1 MIQTFHLCLLS
12 FGAAFRINVL
22 CLPQADQEAN
32 SDCYPIVICPEGTDR
47 IDRVAFQVSSGAQ
60 AVTASSFVVCCF
72 PPPEDQGPSPVNRPS
87 VGSYQNSG
95 KRKVRTKKKKGTITA
110 NVVGTKYEI
119 VRIVINEMDFFRED
133 DETANLIWNDSAV
146 QHEKIAELRNYQRI
160 NHFPGMGEICRKDC
174 LARNMSKMIKCQP
187 QEYSFIPKTWIFPAE
202 YTQFQNYVKELRR
215 KRKQKTFIVKPANG
229 AMGHGISLIRNC
241 EKLPA
246 QEHFIVQEYLDK
258 PFLMEGYKFDLR
270 IYILVTSSCDPLRIF
285 LYNDGLVRM
294 GTEKYHPPSEANL
307 SQLYMHLTNY
317 SVNKHNENFERD
329 ETVDKGSKRSIS
341 WFTEFLRTNDYDVA
355 KFWGDVSELVVKTLI
370 VAEPHVL
377 HAYRMCRPGQPP
389 GSDSV
394 CFEVLGFDIILDRK
408 LKPWLLEIN
417 RAPSFGTDQKIDY
430 DVKKGVLLNALK
442 LLNIRASDKKRNLAQ
457 QKAEAQRRL
466 YGQGSMKKLP
476 AASTDWEKQ
485 RHTLERR
492 KEELKEQLAQVRKQI
507 SREEHEKQHLGN
519 YRRIYPPDDKLLL
532 EKYESLLSAA
542 FQTFLAGRAAS
553 LQKEMNNPLKRMKAR
568 TSEEDIL
575 DLLEQCELDDEKLMG
590 KSSRQRGPKAMTA
603 MPECSQ
609 TPRRQRPDYLADF
622 TSGSSADN
630 SCSSSDEE
638 EEERRKAGGG
648 RGGEKREKKVSYD
661 LGDSKEKNLAER
673 SGRMHWKPPIKS
685 LKTSH
690 APTASPTLPGPIR
703 RSISCPRSIASLSS
717 PSEVRALSTRTS
729 PTVPM
734 ATPLVRPSSATL
746 RSHSLSRSGSAHRV
760 PHSNS
765 LGTIHSNIGDPLIN
779 LRSKE
784 QEAELVRQTL
794 AVLTAMRIRFPGK
807 TEEEAEAV
815 LDEILDNWKYHKSKV
830 ASYWLVKLDST
841 KQRKP
846 LLSAQ
851 LGSAVRWA
859 VAVRADVLFGV
870 EQPNEQQA
878 EVLDIVHTNVRSAL
892 QRIWREPDVE
902 SLHLYRLFNR
912 VFNRLLWSHGKG
924 LWNCFSNNGSSWETI
939 FSKSSE
945 VVSPQELQCCRRLV
959 QLCRDCLLVVYKFVL
974 ESRGSLTGLSLEW
987 DDTSLPFAAGPAST
1001 HGSTPA
1007 AVAAASSSSSVSS
1020 PLDTVTKED
1029 GSRVQPLLTL
1039 SQPDAGLILRYL
1051 LPVTSQF
1058 IIKWPSSSFGR
1069 ISSAVPRSRSLFAA
1083 RMGHF

>member
-1 MIQTFHLCLLS
+1 MPS
-12 FGAAFRINVL
+12 
-22 CLPQADQEAN
+22 
-32 SDCYPIVICPEGTDR
+32 
-47 IDRVAFQVSSGAQ
+47 
-60 AVTASSFVVCCF
+60 
-72 PPPEDQGPSPVNRPS
+72 PPNEEDQGASPANGPS
-87 VGSYQNSG
+87 VGSYRSSG

-119 VRIVINEMDFFRED
+119 VRIVIKEMDIKNRDE

-146 QHEKIAELRNYQRI
+146 QHERIAELRNYQRI

-270 IYILVTSSCDPLRIF
+270 IYILVTSCDPLRIF

-294 GTEKYHPPSEANL
+294 GTEKYHAPNEANL

-466 YGQGSMKKLP
+466 YGHGSMKKLS
-476 AASTDWEKQ
+476 AASSDWEKQ

-492 KEELKEQLAQVRKQI
+492 REELKEQLAQVRKQI

-553 LQKEMNNPLKRMKAR
+553 LQKEMNNPLKRMK
-568 TSEEDIL
+568 EEDIL

-590 KSSRQRGPKAMTA
+590 KSSRQRGPKPLTA
-603 MPECSQ
+603 MPESSQ

-638 EEERRKAGGG
+638 EDGEKRKAGGGGGG

-661 LGDSKEKNLAER
+661 LGESKDKNLAER

-685 LKTSH
+685 LKNSP
-690 APTASPTLPGPIR
+690 APTASPTLSGPIR

-717 PSEVRALSTRTS
+717 PSEVRALSTRPS

-746 RSHSLSRSGSAHRV
+746 RSHSLSRSSSTHRV

-765 LGTIHSNIGDPLIN
+765 LGTIHSHIGDPLIN

-794 AVLTAMRIRFPGK
+794 AALTAMRIRFPGK
-807 TEEEAEAV
+807 TEDEAESV

-841 KQRKP
+841 KQRK
-846 LLSAQ
+846 
-851 LGSAVRWA
+851 
-859 VAVRADVLFGV
+859 
-870 EQPNEQQA
+870 
-878 EVLDIVHTNVRSAL
+878 VLDIVRTNVRSAL
-892 QRIWREPDVE
+892 QRIWREPEVE

-912 VFNRLLWSHGKG
+912 VFNRLLWSHGQG
-924 LWNCFSNNGSSWETI
+924 LWNCFSNTGSSWETI

-959 QLCRDCLLVVYKFVL
+959 QLCRDCLLVVYKFVS
-974 ESRGSLTGLSLEW
+974 ESRGSLTGLSPEW
-987 DDTSLPFAAGPAST
+987 DDT
-1001 HGSTPA
+1001 
-1007 AVAAASSSSSVSS
+1007 
-1020 PLDTVTKED
+1020 
-1029 GSRVQPLLTL
+1029 
-1039 SQPDAGLILRYL
+1039 RYL

-1058 IIKWPSSSFGR
+1058 IAKWPSSSFGR
-1069 ISSAVPRSRSLFAA
+1069 ISSATPRSRSLFAA

>member
-1 MIQTFHLCLLS
+1 MPS
-12 FGAAFRINVL
+12 PSNDG
-22 CLPQADQEAN
+22 
-32 SDCYPIVICPEGTDR
+32 
-47 IDRVAFQVSSGAQ
+47 
-60 AVTASSFVVCCF
+60 
-72 PPPEDQGPSPVNRPS
+72 DQGASPVNVPS
-87 VGSYQNSG
+87 VGSYQSSG
-95 KRKVRTKKKKGTITA
+95 KRKVHGKKKKGTITA
-110 NVVGTKYEI
+110 NVAGTKYEI
-119 VRIVINEMDFFRED
+119 VRAVICEMDFIKARDE

-215 KRKQKTFIVKPANG
+215 KRKQKTFIIKPANG

-270 IYILVTSSCDPLRIF
+270 IYILVTSCDPLRIF

-294 GTEKYHPPSEANL
+294 GTEKYHAPSEANL

-341 WFTEFLRTNDYDVA
+341 WFTEFLRANDYDVA
-355 KFWGDVSELVVKTLI
+355 KFWGDISELVVKTLI

-417 RAPSFGTDQKIDY
+417 RAPSFGTDQRIDY
-430 DVKKGVLLNALK
+430 DVKRGALLNALQ

-466 YGQGSMKKLP
+466 YGHGSMKKLS
-476 AASTDWEKQ
+476 ASSSDWEKQ

-492 KEELKEQLAQVRKQI
+492 REELKERLAQVRKQI
-507 SREEHEKQHLGN
+507 SREEHERLHLGN

-553 LQKEMNNPLKRMKAR
+553 LQKEMNNPLKRMK
-568 TSEEDIL
+568 EEDIL

-590 KSSRQRGPKAMTA
+590 KSPRQRGPRPLTA
-603 MPECSQ
+603 MPESIQ
-609 TPRRQRPDYLADF
+609 SLRRQRPDYLGDF
-622 TSGSSADN
+622 TSASSADN
-630 SCSSSDEE
+630 TCSSSDDEE
-638 EEERRKAGGG
+638 EDQRKTGG
-648 RGGEKREKKVSYD
+648 RRGVEKKKVSYD
-661 LGDSKEKNLAER
+661 LGDDKEKHLAER
-673 SGRMHWKPPIKS
+673 AGRMHWKPPIKS
-685 LKTSH
+685 LKA
-690 APTASPTLPGPIR
+690 APAPSASPTLTGPIR

-717 PSEVRALSTRTS
+717 PSEVRSLSSRPS
-729 PTVPM
+729 PTIPL
-734 ATPLVRPSSATL
+734 ATPLIRPSSATL

-765 LGTIHSNIGDPLIN
+765 LGTIHSNIGDSLTN

-784 QEAELVRQTL
+784 QELELVRQTL
-794 AVLTAMRIRFPGK
+794 AALTAMRIRFPGK

-815 LDEILDNWKYHKSKV
+815 LDDILDNWRYHKPKV

-841 KQRKP
+841 KQRK
-846 LLSAQ
+846 
-851 LGSAVRWA
+851 
-859 VAVRADVLFGV
+859 
-870 EQPNEQQA
+870 
-878 EVLDIVHTNVRSAL
+878 VLDIVRTNVRSAL
-892 QRIWREPDVE
+892 QRIWREPEVE
-902 SLHLYRLFNR
+902 NLHLYRLFTR
-912 VFNRLLWSHGKG
+912 VFNRLLWSHGQG
-924 LWNCFSNNGSSWETI
+924 LWNCFSHTGSSWETV
-939 FSKSSE
+939 FSRSSE

-959 QLCRDCLLVVYKFVL
+959 QLCRDCLLVVYKFVS
-974 ESRGSLTGLSLEW
+974 ESRGSLTGLSPEW
-987 DDTSLPFAAGPAST
+987 DDT
-1001 HGSTPA
+1001 
-1007 AVAAASSSSSVSS
+1007 
-1020 PLDTVTKED
+1020 
-1029 GSRVQPLLTL
+1029 
-1039 SQPDAGLILRYL
+1039 RYL
-1051 LPVTSQF
+1051 LPVTSLF
-1058 IIKWPSSSFGR
+1058 KWPSSSYGR
-1069 ISSAVPRSRSLFAA
+1069 ISSSATAPRSRSLLAA
-1083 RMGHF
+1083 RMGHY

>member
-1 MIQTFHLCLLS
+1 MPS
-12 FGAAFRINVL
+12 PPN
-22 CLPQADQEAN
+22 
-32 SDCYPIVICPEGTDR
+32 EG
-47 IDRVAFQVSSGAQ
+47 
-60 AVTASSFVVCCF
+60 
-72 PPPEDQGPSPVNRPS
+72 EDQGASPVNVPS
-87 VGSYQNSG
+87 VGSYHSSG
-95 KRKVRTKKKKGTITA
+95 KRKVHTKKKKGTITA
-110 NVVGTKYEI
+110 NVAGTKYEI
-119 VRIVINEMDFFRED
+119 VRIVINEMDFIKARD
-133 DETANLIWNDSAV
+133 KDETANLIWNDSAV
-146 QHEKIAELRNYQRI
+146 QQEKIAELRNYQRI

-187 QEYSFIPKTWIFPAE
+187 LEYSFIPKTWIFPAE

-246 QEHFIVQEYLDK
+246 QDHFIVQEYLDK

-270 IYILVTSSCDPLRIF
+270 IYILVTSCDPLRIF

-294 GTEKYHPPSEANL
+294 GTEKYHAPSEANL

-341 WFTEFLRTNDYDVA
+341 WFTEFLRTNDYDVS

-466 YGQGSMKKLP
+466 YGHGSMKKPP
-476 AASTDWEKQ
+476 AASSDWEKQ

-492 KEELKEQLAQVRKQI
+492 REELKEGLAQIRKQI

-553 LQKEMNNPLKRMKAR
+553 LQKEMNNPLKRMK
-568 TSEEDIL
+568 EEDIL

-590 KSSRQRGPKAMTA
+590 KSSRQRGPKPLTA
-603 MPECSQ
+603 MPESSQ

-622 TSGSSADN
+622 SSGSSADN

-648 RGGEKREKKVSYD
+648 GGGGGGRSGEKREKKVSYD
-661 LGDSKEKNLAER
+661 LGENKEKNLAER

-685 LKTSH
+685 HKTSP
-690 APTASPTLPGPIR
+690 APSASPTLSGPIR
-703 RSISCPRSIASLSS
+703 RSISCPRSIASLTS
-717 PSEVRALSTRTS
+717 PNELRTLSTRPS

-734 ATPLVRPSSATL
+734 ATPLIRPSSATL
-746 RSHSLSRSGSAHRV
+746 RSHSLSRSGSTHRV

-794 AVLTAMRIRFPGK
+794 SALTAMRIRFPGK

-841 KQRKP
+841 KQRK
-846 LLSAQ
+846 
-851 LGSAVRWA
+851 
-859 VAVRADVLFGV
+859 
-870 EQPNEQQA
+870 
-878 EVLDIVHTNVRSAL
+878 VLDIVRTNVRSAL

-912 VFNRLLWSHGKG
+912 VFNRLLWSHGQG
-924 LWNCFSNNGSSWETI
+924 LWNCFSNTGSSWETV

-945 VVSPQELQCCRRLV
+945 VVTPQELQCCRRLV
-959 QLCRDCLLVVYKFVL
+959 QLSRDCLLVVYKFVS
-974 ESRGSLTGLSLEW
+974 ESRGSLTGLSPEW

-1001 HGSTPA
+1001 YGPTPA
-1007 AVAAASSSSSVSS
+1007 AVAAASSSSSSVSS
-1020 PLDTVTKED
+1020 PLD
-1029 GSRVQPLLTL
+1029 
-1039 SQPDAGLILRYL
+1039 AGLCL
-1051 LPVTSQF
+1051 V
-1058 IIKWPSSSFGR
+1058 
-1069 ISSAVPRSRSLFAA
+1069 
-1083 RMGHF
+1083 

>member
-1 MIQTFHLCLLS
+1 MPS
-12 FGAAFRINVL
+12 PPN
-22 CLPQADQEAN
+22 
-32 SDCYPIVICPEGTDR
+32 EG
-47 IDRVAFQVSSGAQ
+47 
-60 AVTASSFVVCCF
+60 
-72 PPPEDQGPSPVNRPS
+72 EDQGASPVNGPS
-87 VGSYQNSG
+87 VGSYQSSG

-110 NVVGTKYEI
+110 NVAGTKYEI
-119 VRIVINEMDFFRED
+119 VRIAINEMDFIKTRDE

-270 IYILVTSSCDPLRIF
+270 IYILVTSCDPLRIF

-294 GTEKYHPPSEANL
+294 GTEKYHAPSEANL

-466 YGQGSMKKLP
+466 YGHGSMKKLS
-476 AASTDWEKQ
+476 AASSDWEKQ
-485 RHTLERR
+485 RQTLERR
-492 KEELKEQLAQVRKQI
+492 REELKERLAQVRKQI

-553 LQKEMNNPLKRMKAR
+553 LQKEMNNPLKRMK
-568 TSEEDIL
+568 EEDIL

-590 KSSRQRGPKAMTA
+590 KSSRQRGPKTLTA

-630 SCSSSDEE
+630 SCSSSEE
-638 EEERRKAGGG
+638 EDEDRRKAGGGGRGGG

-661 LGDSKEKNLAER
+661 LGESKEKNLAER
-673 SGRMHWKPPIKS
+673 AGRIHWKPPIKS
-685 LKTSH
+685 LKTS
-690 APTASPTLPGPIR
+690 PTPSASGPIR
-703 RSISCPRSIASLSS
+703 RSISCPRSISSLSS
-717 PSEVRALSTRTS
+717 PSEVRALSSR
-729 PTVPM
+729 PFPAVPM

-765 LGTIHSNIGDPLIN
+765 LGTIHSHIGDPLIN

-794 AVLTAMRIRFPGK
+794 AALTAMRIRFPGK
-807 TEEEAEAV
+807 TEEEADSV

-841 KQRKP
+841 KQRK
-846 LLSAQ
+846 
-851 LGSAVRWA
+851 
-859 VAVRADVLFGV
+859 
-870 EQPNEQQA
+870 
-878 EVLDIVHTNVRSAL
+878 VLDIVRTNVRSAL
-892 QRIWREPDVE
+892 QRIWREPDVD

-912 VFNRLLWSHGKG
+912 VFNRLLWSHGQG
-924 LWNCFSNNGSSWETI
+924 LWNCFSNTGSSWETI

-959 QLCRDCLLVVYKFVL
+959 QLCRDCLLVVYKFVS
-974 ESRGSLTGLSLEW
+974 ESRGSLTGLSPEW

-1007 AVAAASSSSSVSS
+1007 AVAAASSSSSSVSS
-1020 PLDTVTKED
+1020 PLD
-1029 GSRVQPLLTL
+1029 
-1039 SQPDAGLILRYL
+1039 AGLC
-1051 LPVTSQF
+1051 PV
-1058 IIKWPSSSFGR
+1058 
-1069 ISSAVPRSRSLFAA
+1069 
-1083 RMGHF
+1083 

>member
-1 MIQTFHLCLLS
+1 MPS
-12 FGAAFRINVL
+12 
-22 CLPQADQEAN
+22 
-32 SDCYPIVICPEGTDR
+32 
-47 IDRVAFQVSSGAQ
+47 
-60 AVTASSFVVCCF
+60 
-72 PPPEDQGPSPVNRPS
+72 PPNDGEDQGASPMNRPS
-87 VGSYQNSG
+87 VGSYQSSG
-95 KRKVRTKKKKGTITA
+95 KRKVHTKKKKGTITA
-110 NVVGTKYEI
+110 NVAGTKYEI
-119 VRIVINEMDFFRED
+119 VRIVINEMDFIKARDD

-270 IYILVTSSCDPLRIF
+270 IYILVTSCDPLRIF

-294 GTEKYHPPSEANL
+294 GTEKYHAPSEANL

-466 YGQGSMKKLP
+466 YGHGSMKKLS
-476 AASTDWEKQ
+476 AASSDWEKQ

-492 KEELKEQLAQVRKQI
+492 REELKERLAQVRKQI

-553 LQKEMNNPLKRMKAR
+553 LQKEMNNPLKRMK
-568 TSEEDIL
+568 EEDIL

-590 KSSRQRGPKAMTA
+590 KSSRQRGPKPLTA

-638 EEERRKAGGG
+638 EEEEGRKAGGG
-648 RGGEKREKKVSYD
+648 GRSGEKRGEKKVSYD
-661 LGDSKEKNLAER
+661 LGDIKDKNLAER
-673 SGRMHWKPPIKS
+673 SGRIHWKPIKS
-685 LKTSH
+685 LKTST
-690 APTASPTLPGPIR
+690 APSASPTLSGPIR
-703 RSISCPRSIASLSS
+703 RSISCPRSISSLSS
-717 PSEVRALSTRTS
+717 PSEVRALSTRPS
-729 PTVPM
+729 PTVPI

-746 RSHSLSRSGSAHRV
+746 RSHSLSRSGSTHRV

-784 QEAELVRQTL
+784 QEAELVCQTL

-807 TEEEAEAV
+807 SEEEAEAV
-815 LDEILDNWKYHKSKV
+815 LDEILDNWKYHKPKV

-841 KQRKP
+841 KQRK
-846 LLSAQ
+846 
-851 LGSAVRWA
+851 
-859 VAVRADVLFGV
+859 
-870 EQPNEQQA
+870 
-878 EVLDIVHTNVRSAL
+878 VLDIVRTNVRSAL
-892 QRIWREPDVE
+892 QRIWREPDVDT
-902 SLHLYRLFNR
+902 LHLYRLFNR
-912 VFNRLLWSHGKG
+912 VFNRLLWSHGQG
-924 LWNCFSNNGSSWETI
+924 LWNCFSNTGSTWETI

-959 QLCRDCLLVVYKFVL
+959 QLCRDCLLVVYKFVS
-974 ESRGSLTGLSLEW
+974 ESRGSLTGLSPEW
-987 DDTSLPFAAGPAST
+987 DDTSLPFAAGPTST

-1007 AVAAASSSSSVSS
+1007 AVAAASSSSSSVSS
-1020 PLDTVTKED
+1020 PLDTGT
-1029 GSRVQPLLTL
+1029 GTLL
-1039 SQPDAGLILRYL
+1039 AGAASLLCLGGRCHRKVLDRY
-1051 LPVTSQF
+1051 
-1058 IIKWPSSSFGR
+1058 
-1069 ISSAVPRSRSLFAA
+1069 
-1083 RMGHF
+1083 

>member
-1 MIQTFHLCLLS
+1 MPS
-12 FGAAFRINVL
+12 PSNDG
-22 CLPQADQEAN
+22 
-32 SDCYPIVICPEGTDR
+32 
-47 IDRVAFQVSSGAQ
+47 
-60 AVTASSFVVCCF
+60 
-72 PPPEDQGPSPVNRPS
+72 DQGASPVNVPS
-87 VGSYQNSG
+87 VGSYQSSG
-95 KRKVRTKKKKGTITA
+95 KRKVRGKKKKSTITA

-119 VRIVINEMDFFRED
+119 VRAVICEMDFIKTRDE

-174 LARNMSKMIKCQP
+174 LARNMSKMIRSQP
-187 QEYSFIPKTWIFPAE
+187 QDYSFSPKTWIFPAE

-270 IYILVTSSCDPLRIF
+270 IYILVTSCDPLRIF

-294 GTEKYHPPSEANL
+294 GTEKYHAPSEANL

-341 WFTEFLRTNDYDVA
+341 WFTEFLRANDYDVA
-355 KFWGDVSELVVKTLI
+355 KFWGDISELVVKTLI

-417 RAPSFGTDQKIDY
+417 RAPSFGTDQRIDY
-430 DVKKGVLLNALK
+430 DVKRGVLLNALQ

-466 YGQGSMKKLP
+466 YGHGSMKKL
-476 AASTDWEKQ
+476 AASSSDWEKQ

-492 KEELKEQLAQVRKQI
+492 REELKERLAQVRKQI
-507 SREEHEKQHLGN
+507 SREEHERLHLGN

-553 LQKEMNNPLKRMKAR
+553 LQKEMNNPLKRMK
-568 TSEEDIL
+568 EEDIL

-590 KSSRQRGPKAMTA
+590 KSPRQRGPRPLTA
-603 MPECSQ
+603 MPESILSL
-609 TPRRQRPDYLADF
+609 RRQRPDYLADF
-622 TSGSSADN
+622 TSASSADN
-630 SCSSSDEE
+630 TCSSSDDEE
-638 EEERRKAGGG
+638 EDRRKTGV
-648 RGGEKREKKVSYD
+648 RRSVEKKKVSYD
-661 LGDSKEKNLAER
+661 LSDNKERHMAER
-673 SGRMHWKPPIKS
+673 AGRMHWKPPIKS
-685 LKTSH
+685 LKATP
-690 APTASPTLPGPIR
+690 APSASPILTGPIR

-717 PSEVRALSTRTS
+717 PNEVRSLLSRPS
-729 PTVPM
+729 SVVPL
-734 ATPLVRPSSATL
+734 ATPLIRPSSATL
-746 RSHSLSRSGSAHRV
+746 RSHSLSRSGSAQRV

-765 LGTIHSNIGDPLIN
+765 LGTIHSNNGDSLTN

-784 QEAELVRQTL
+784 QEMELVRQTL
-794 AVLTAMRIRFPGK
+794 AALTAMRIRFPGK
-807 TEEEAEAV
+807 TEEDAEAV
-815 LDEILDNWKYHKSKV
+815 LDDILDNWKYHKPKV

-841 KQRKP
+841 KQRK
-846 LLSAQ
+846 
-851 LGSAVRWA
+851 
-859 VAVRADVLFGV
+859 
-870 EQPNEQQA
+870 
-878 EVLDIVHTNVRSAL
+878 VLDIVRTNVRSAL
-892 QRIWREPDVE
+892 QRIWREPEVE
-902 SLHLYRLFNR
+902 NLHLYRLFAR
-912 VFNRLLWSHGKG
+912 VFNRLLWSHGQG
-924 LWNCFSNNGSSWETI
+924 LWNCFSHTGSSWEAV
-939 FSKSSE
+939 FNKSSE

-959 QLCRDCLLVVYKFVL
+959 QLCRDCLLVVYKFVS
-974 ESRGSLTGLSLEW
+974 ESRGSLTGLSPEW
-987 DDTSLPFAAGPAST
+987 DDTRYWN
-1001 HGSTPA
+1001 
-1007 AVAAASSSSSVSS
+1007 AV
-1020 PLDTVTKED
+1020 
-1029 GSRVQPLLTL
+1029 
-1039 SQPDAGLILRYL
+1039 
-1051 LPVTSQF
+1051 
-1058 IIKWPSSSFGR
+1058 
-1069 ISSAVPRSRSLFAA
+1069 SRSCLTALS
-1083 RMGHF
+1083 RWKVS

>member
-1 MIQTFHLCLLS
+1 MPS
-12 FGAAFRINVL
+12 
-22 CLPQADQEAN
+22 
-32 SDCYPIVICPEGTDR
+32 
-47 IDRVAFQVSSGAQ
+47 
-60 AVTASSFVVCCF
+60 
-72 PPPEDQGPSPVNRPS
+72 PPNDGEDQGASPVNGPS
-87 VGSYQNSG
+87 VGSYRSSG

-110 NVVGTKYEI
+110 NIAGTKYEI
-119 VRIVINEMDFFRED
+119 VRIAINEMDFIKARDD

-270 IYILVTSSCDPLRIF
+270 IYILVTSCDPLRIF

-294 GTEKYHPPSEANL
+294 GTEKYHAPSEANL

-341 WFTEFLRTNDYDVA
+341 WFTEFLRTSDYDVA
-355 KFWGDVSELVVKTLI
+355 KFWGDISELVVKTLI

-466 YGQGSMKKLP
+466 YGHGSMKKLS
-476 AASTDWEKQ
+476 AASSDWEKQ

-492 KEELKEQLAQVRKQI
+492 REELKERLAQVRKQI

-542 FQTFLAGRAAS
+542 FQTFLAGRATS
-553 LQKEMNNPLKRMKAR
+553 LQKEMNNPLKRMK
-568 TSEEDIL
+568 EEDIL

-590 KSSRQRGPKAMTA
+590 KSSRQRGPKPLTA

-630 SCSSSDEE
+630 SCSSSDED
-638 EEERRKAGGG
+638 EEERRKTVG
-648 RGGEKREKKVSYD
+648 RSGDKRGEKKVSYD
-661 LGDSKEKNLAER
+661 LSESKEKYLAER
-673 SGRMHWKPPIKS
+673 SGRIHWKPPIKS
-685 LKTSH
+685 VKTST
-690 APTASPTLPGPIR
+690 APSASPTLSGPIR

-717 PSEVRALSTRTS
+717 PNEARALSTRPS
-729 PTVPM
+729 PTVPV
-734 ATPLVRPSSATL
+734 ATALVRPSSATL

-794 AVLTAMRIRFPGK
+794 SVLTAMRIRFPGK

-815 LDEILDNWKYHKSKV
+815 LDEILDNWKYHKPKV

-841 KQRKP
+841 KQRK
-846 LLSAQ
+846 
-851 LGSAVRWA
+851 
-859 VAVRADVLFGV
+859 
-870 EQPNEQQA
+870 
-878 EVLDIVHTNVRSAL
+878 VLDIVRTNVRSAL
-892 QRIWREPDVE
+892 QRIWREPDVD

-912 VFNRLLWSHGKG
+912 VFNRLLWSHGQG
-924 LWNCFSNNGSSWETI
+924 LWNCFSNTSSSWESI
-939 FSKSSE
+939 FSKCSE

-959 QLCRDCLLVVYKFVL
+959 QLCRDCLLIVYKFVS
-974 ESRGSLTGLSLEW
+974 ESRGSLSGLSPEW
-987 DDTSLPFAAGPAST
+987 DDTRYWN
-1001 HGSTPA
+1001 
-1007 AVAAASSSSSVSS
+1007 AV
-1020 PLDTVTKED
+1020 
-1029 GSRVQPLLTL
+1029 
-1039 SQPDAGLILRYL
+1039 
-1051 LPVTSQF
+1051 
-1058 IIKWPSSSFGR
+1058 
-1069 ISSAVPRSRSLFAA
+1069 SRSCLTALS
-1083 RMGHF
+1083 RWKVS

>member
-1 MIQTFHLCLLS
+1 MPS
-12 FGAAFRINVL
+12 
-22 CLPQADQEAN
+22 
-32 SDCYPIVICPEGTDR
+32 
-47 IDRVAFQVSSGAQ
+47 
-60 AVTASSFVVCCF
+60 
-72 PPPEDQGPSPVNRPS
+72 PPNDGEDQGASPVNGPS
-87 VGSYQNSG
+87 VGSYHSSG
-95 KRKVRTKKKKGTITA
+95 KRKVHTKKKKGTITA
-110 NVVGTKYEI
+110 NVAGTKYEI
-119 VRIVINEMDFFRED
+119 VRIVINEMDFIKARDD

-229 AMGHGISLIRNC
+229 AMGHGISLVRNC
-241 EKLPA
+241 EKLPI

-270 IYILVTSSCDPLRIF
+270 IYILVTSCDPLRIF

-294 GTEKYHPPSEANL
+294 GTEKYHAPSEANL

-341 WFTEFLRTNDYDVA
+341 WLTEFLRTNDYDVT
-355 KFWGDVSELVVKTLI
+355 KLWGDISELVVKTLI

-430 DVKKGVLLNALK
+430 DVKKGVLVNALK

-466 YGQGSMKKLP
+466 YGHGSMKKLS
-476 AASTDWEKQ
+476 AASSDWEKQ

-492 KEELKEQLAQVRKQI
+492 REELKERLAQVRKQI

-553 LQKEMNNPLKRMKAR
+553 LQKEMNNPLKRMK
-568 TSEEDIL
+568 EEDIL

-590 KSSRQRGPKAMTA
+590 KSSRQRGPKPLSA

-622 TSGSSADN
+622 TSGSSGDN

-638 EEERRKAGGG
+638 EEERRKAGG
-648 RGGEKREKKVSYD
+648 RESGEKRGEKKVSYD
-661 LGDSKEKNLAER
+661 LSESKEKNLAER
-673 SGRMHWKPPIKS
+673 SGRIHWKPPIKS
-685 LKTSH
+685 LKTST
-690 APTASPTLPGPIR
+690 APSASPTLSGPIR
-703 RSISCPRSIASLSS
+703 RSISCPRSIACLSS
-717 PSEVRALSTRTS
+717 PNEVRALSGRPS

-765 LGTIHSNIGDPLIN
+765 LGTIHTNIGDPLIN

-784 QEAELVRQTL
+784 QEAELMRQTL
-794 AVLTAMRIRFPGK
+794 AALTAMRIRFPGK

-815 LDEILDNWKYHKSKV
+815 LDEILDNWKYHKPKV

-841 KQRKP
+841 KQRK
-846 LLSAQ
+846 
-851 LGSAVRWA
+851 
-859 VAVRADVLFGV
+859 
-870 EQPNEQQA
+870 
-878 EVLDIVHTNVRSAL
+878 VLDIVRTNVRSAL
-892 QRIWREPDVE
+892 QRIWREPDVD

-912 VFNRLLWSHGKG
+912 VFNRLLWSHGQG
-924 LWNCFSNNGSSWETI
+924 LWNCFSNTGSSWETI

-959 QLCRDCLLVVYKFVL
+959 QLCRDCLLVVYKFVS
-974 ESRGSLTGLSLEW
+974 ESRGSLSGLSPEW
-987 DDTSLPFAAGPAST
+987 DDTSLPFAAGPTST

-1007 AVAAASSSSSVSS
+1007 AVAAASSSSSSPSVSS
-1020 PLDTVTKED
+1020 PLD
-1029 GSRVQPLLTL
+1029 
-1039 SQPDAGLILRYL
+1039 AG
-1051 LPVTSQF
+1051 TCCQ
-1058 IIKWPSSSFGR
+1058 
-1069 ISSAVPRSRSLFAA
+1069 
-1083 RMGHF
+1083 

>member
-1 MIQTFHLCLLS
+1 MPSPPNEGENQ
-12 FGAAFRINVL
+12 GA
-22 CLPQADQEAN
+22 
-32 SDCYPIVICPEGTDR
+32 
-47 IDRVAFQVSSGAQ
+47 
-60 AVTASSFVVCCF
+60 
-72 PPPEDQGPSPVNRPS
+72 SPVNGPS
-87 VGSYQNSG
+87 VGSYRSSG
-95 KRKVRTKKKKGTITA
+95 KRKVSTKKKKGTITA
-110 NVVGTKYEI
+110 NVTATKYEI
-119 VRIVINEMDFFRED
+119 VRIVIKEVDYIKTRED

-270 IYILVTSSCDPLRIF
+270 IYILVTSCDPLRIF

-294 GTEKYHPPSEANL
+294 GTEKYHAPSEANL

-355 KFWGDVSELVVKTLI
+355 KFWGDVSELVVKTII

-466 YGQGSMKKLP
+466 YGHGSMKKLSS
-476 AASTDWEKQ
+476 ASSDWEKQ

-492 KEELKEQLAQVRKQI
+492 REELKERLAQVRKQI
-507 SREEHEKQHLGN
+507 SRDEHEKQHLGN

-553 LQKEMNNPLKRMKAR
+553 LQKEMNNPLKRMK
-568 TSEEDIL
+568 EEDIL

-590 KSSRQRGPKAMTA
+590 KSSRQRGPKPMTA
-603 MPECSQ
+603 MPESSQ

-622 TSGSSADN
+622 TSGSSGDD

-638 EEERRKAGGG
+638 VEERKAGGG
-648 RGGEKREKKVSYD
+648 GDGEKREKKVSYD
-661 LGDSKEKNLAER
+661 LGESKEKNLAER

-685 LKTSH
+685 LKPSP
-690 APTASPTLPGPIR
+690 APSASPTLSGPIR
-703 RSISCPRSIASLSS
+703 RSISCPRSIASLLS
-717 PSEVRALSTRTS
+717 PNEVRALSTRPS

-746 RSHSLSRSGSAHRV
+746 RSHSLSRSGSTHRV

-841 KQRKP
+841 KQRK
-846 LLSAQ
+846 
-851 LGSAVRWA
+851 
-859 VAVRADVLFGV
+859 
-870 EQPNEQQA
+870 
-878 EVLDIVHTNVRSAL
+878 VLDIVRTNVRSAL
-892 QRIWREPDVE
+892 QRIWREPEVE

-912 VFNRLLWSHGKG
+912 VFNRLLWSHGQG
-924 LWNCFSNNGSSWETI
+924 LWNCFLNTGSSWETI

-959 QLCRDCLLVVYKFVL
+959 QLCRDCLLVVYKFVS
-974 ESRGSLTGLSLEW
+974 ESRGSLTGLSPEW

-1007 AVAAASSSSSVSS
+1007 AVAAASSSSSSVSS
-1020 PLDTVTKED
+1020 PLDTGT
-1029 GSRVQPLLTL
+1029 GTLL
-1039 SQPDAGLILRYL
+1039 AGAASLLCLGGRCHRKVLERY
-1051 LPVTSQF
+1051 
-1058 IIKWPSSSFGR
+1058 
-1069 ISSAVPRSRSLFAA
+1069 
-1083 RMGHF
+1083 

>member
-1 MIQTFHLCLLS
+1 MPS
-12 FGAAFRINVL
+12 F
-22 CLPQADQEAN
+22 
-32 SDCYPIVICPEGTDR
+32 
-47 IDRVAFQVSSGAQ
+47 
-60 AVTASSFVVCCF
+60 
-72 PPPEDQGPSPVNRPS
+72 PPEDQGASPVNGPS
-87 VGSYQNSG
+87 VGSFQSSG
-95 KRKVRTKKKKGTITA
+95 KRKGRTKKKKGAITA
-110 NVVGTKYEI
+110 NVTGTKYEI
-119 VRIVINEMDFFRED
+119 VRIVINEVDFIKTRED

-174 LARNMSKMIKCQP
+174 LARNMSKMIKSQP
-187 QEYSFIPKTWIFPAE
+187 HEYSFIPKTWIFPAE

-270 IYILVTSSCDPLRIF
+270 IYILVTSCDPLRIF

-294 GTEKYHPPSEANL
+294 GTEKYHAPSEANL

-341 WFTEFLRTNDYDVA
+341 WFTEFLRANDYDVA
-355 KFWGDVSELVVKTLI
+355 KFWGDVSELVVKTII

-430 DVKKGVLLNALK
+430 DVKKGVLLNAFK

-466 YGQGSMKKLP
+466 YGHGSMKKLS
-476 AASTDWEKQ
+476 AASSDWEKQ

-492 KEELKEQLAQVRKQI
+492 REELKERLAQVRKQI

-553 LQKEMNNPLKRMKAR
+553 LQKEMNNPLKRMK
-568 TSEEDIL
+568 EEDIL

-590 KSSRQRGPKAMTA
+590 KSSRQRGPKPMTA

-638 EEERRKAGGG
+638 EEEERKAEGGG
-648 RGGEKREKKVSYD
+648 GGEKREKKVSYD
-661 LGDSKEKNLAER
+661 LAESKEKNLAER
-673 SGRMHWKPPIKS
+673 SG
-685 LKTSH
+685 T
-690 APTASPTLPGPIR
+690 IR

-717 PSEVRALSTRTS
+717 PNEVRASSSRPS

-765 LGTIHSNIGDPLIN
+765 LGTIHSNISDPLIN

-794 AVLTAMRIRFPGK
+794 AALTAMRIRFPGK

-841 KQRKP
+841 KQRK
-846 LLSAQ
+846 
-851 LGSAVRWA
+851 
-859 VAVRADVLFGV
+859 
-870 EQPNEQQA
+870 
-878 EVLDIVHTNVRSAL
+878 VLDIVRTNVRSVL

-912 VFNRLLWSHGKG
+912 VFNRLLWSHGQG
-924 LWNCFSNNGSSWETI
+924 LWNCFSNTGSSWETI

-945 VVSPQELQCCRRLV
+945 VVSPQELLCCRRLV
-959 QLCRDCLLVVYKFVL
+959 QLCRDCLLVVYKFVS
-974 ESRGSLTGLSLEW
+974 ESRGSLTGLSPEW
-987 DDTSLPFAAGPAST
+987 DDT
-1001 HGSTPA
+1001 
-1007 AVAAASSSSSVSS
+1007 
-1020 PLDTVTKED
+1020 
-1029 GSRVQPLLTL
+1029 
-1039 SQPDAGLILRYL
+1039 RYL

-1058 IIKWPSSSFGR
+1058 IMKWPSSSFGR
-1069 ISSAVPRSRSLFAA
+1069 LSSTVPRSRSLFAA

>member
-1 MIQTFHLCLLS
+1 MYAKTEFKPSKMC
-12 FGAAFRINVL
+12 
-22 CLPQADQEAN
+22 
-32 SDCYPIVICPEGTDR
+32 
-47 IDRVAFQVSSGAQ
+47 VSE
-60 AVTASSFVVCCF
+60 TLFFKCF
-72 PPPEDQGPSPVNRPS
+72 S
-87 VGSYQNSG
+87 
-95 KRKVRTKKKKGTITA
+95 T
-110 NVVGTKYEI
+110 
-119 VRIVINEMDFFRED
+119 VRIAINEMDFIKTRDE

-270 IYILVTSSCDPLRIF
+270 IYILVTSCDPLRIF

-294 GTEKYHPPSEANL
+294 GTEKYHAPSEANL

-466 YGQGSMKKLP
+466 YGHGSMKKLS
-476 AASTDWEKQ
+476 AASSDWEKQ
-485 RHTLERR
+485 RQTLERR
-492 KEELKEQLAQVRKQI
+492 REELKERLAQVRKQI

-553 LQKEMNNPLKRMKAR
+553 LQKEMNNPLKRMK
-568 TSEEDIL
+568 EEDIL

-590 KSSRQRGPKAMTA
+590 KSSRQRGPKTLTA

-630 SCSSSDEE
+630 SCSSSEE
-638 EEERRKAGGG
+638 EDEDRR
-648 RGGEKREKKVSYD
+648 
-661 LGDSKEKNLAER
+661 
-673 SGRMHWKPPIKS
+673 KS
-685 LKTSH
+685 LKTSP
-690 APTASPTLPGPIR
+690 APSASPTLSGPIR
-703 RSISCPRSIASLSS
+703 RSISCPRSISSLSS
-717 PSEVRALSTRTS
+717 PSEVRALSSR
-729 PTVPM
+729 PFPAVPM

-760 PHSNS
+760 PHSNKS
-765 LGTIHSNIGDPLIN
+765 MLNLFSNSQAGDPLIN

-794 AVLTAMRIRFPGK
+794 AALTAMRIRFPGK
-807 TEEEAEAV
+807 TEEEADSV
-815 LDEILDNWKYHKSKV
+815 CLIILDNWKYHKSKV

-841 KQRKP
+841 KQRK
-846 LLSAQ
+846 
-851 LGSAVRWA
+851 
-859 VAVRADVLFGV
+859 
-870 EQPNEQQA
+870 
-878 EVLDIVHTNVRSAL
+878 VLDIVRTNVRSAL
-892 QRIWREPDVE
+892 QRIWREPDVD

-912 VFNRLLWSHGKG
+912 VFNRLLWSHGQG
-924 LWNCFSNNGSSWETI
+924 LWNCFSNTGSSWETI
-939 FSKSSE
+939 FGKSSE

-959 QLCRDCLLVVYKFVL
+959 QLCRDCLLVVYKFVS
-974 ESRGSLTGLSLEW
+974 ESRGSLTGLRVDRCGFFSAE
-987 DDTSLPFAAGPAST
+987 TSTYYLK
-1001 HGSTPA
+1001 
-1007 AVAAASSSSSVSS
+1007 SVRFNS
-1020 PLDTVTKED
+1020 
-1029 GSRVQPLLTL
+1029 
-1039 SQPDAGLILRYL
+1039 I
-1051 LPVTSQF
+1051 
-1058 IIKWPSSSFGR
+1058 FGAD
-1069 ISSAVPRSRSLFAA
+1069 IHL
-1083 RMGHF
+1083 HQI

>member
-1 MIQTFHLCLLS
+1 MPS
-12 FGAAFRINVL
+12 
-22 CLPQADQEAN
+22 
-32 SDCYPIVICPEGTDR
+32 
-47 IDRVAFQVSSGAQ
+47 
-60 AVTASSFVVCCF
+60 
-72 PPPEDQGPSPVNRPS
+72 PPNDGEDQGASPMNGPSA
-87 VGSYQNSG
+87 GSYRSGG
-95 KRKVRTKKKKGTITA
+95 KRKVQKKKKGTITA
-110 NVVGTKYEI
+110 NITGTKYEI
-119 VRIVINEMDFFRED
+119 VRIAISEMAFLKTRED

-270 IYILVTSSCDPLRIF
+270 IYILVTSCDPLRIF

-294 GTEKYHPPSEANL
+294 GTEKYHAPSEANL

-329 ETVDKGSKRSIS
+329 ETADKGSKRSIG

-466 YGQGSMKKLP
+466 YGHGSMKKLS
-476 AASTDWEKQ
+476 AASSDREKQ

-492 KEELKEQLAQVRKQI
+492 REELKERLAQVRKQI
-507 SREEHEKQHLGN
+507 SREEHEKRHLGN

-553 LQKEMNNPLKRMKAR
+553 LQKEMNNPLKRMK
-568 TSEEDIL
+568 EEDIL

-590 KSSRQRGPKAMTA
+590 KSSRQRGPKPLSS
-603 MPECSQ
+603 MPESSQ
-609 TPRRQRPDYLADF
+609 TPRRQRPEYLGEF

-630 SCSSSDEE
+630 SCSSSEE
-638 EEERRKAGGG
+638 EEDEVEERRRECSGGG
-648 RGGEKREKKVSYD
+648 GGGGEKREKKVSYD
-661 LGDSKEKNLAER
+661 LGDGKGSTER
-673 SGRMHWKPPIKS
+673 SGRVNWKPPIKPHKPS
-685 LKTSH
+685 A
-690 APTASPTLPGPIR
+690 APSASPTLSGPIR
-703 RSISCPRSIASLSS
+703 RSISCPRSMASLSS
-717 PSEVRALSTRTS
+717 PNEARALSTKPS
-729 PTVPM
+729 PSVPL
-734 ATPLVRPSSATL
+734 ATPLVRPSSASL

-765 LGTIHSNIGDPLIN
+765 LGTIHSNMGDPVLN

-784 QEAELVRQTL
+784 QEAELLRQSL
-794 AVLTAMRIRFPGK
+794 AALTAMRIRFPGK
-807 TEEEAEAV
+807 TEDEAEAV
-815 LDEILDNWKYHKSKV
+815 LDEILDNWKYHKPKV

-841 KQRKP
+841 KQRK
-846 LLSAQ
+846 
-851 LGSAVRWA
+851 
-859 VAVRADVLFGV
+859 
-870 EQPNEQQA
+870 
-878 EVLDIVHTNVRSAL
+878 VLDIVRTNVRSAL

-912 VFNRLLWSHGKG
+912 VFNRLLWSHGQG
-924 LWNCFSNNGSSWETI
+924 LWNCFSNTGSSWETI

-945 VVSPQELQCCRRLV
+945 VVLAQELQCCRRLV
-959 QLCRDCLLVVYKFVL
+959 QLCRDCLLVVYKFVS
-974 ESRGSLTGLSLEW
+974 ESRGSLTGLSPEW
-987 DDTSLPFAAGPAST
+987 DDTSLPLAAGPASA
-1001 HGSTPA
+1001 HGSAPTA
-1007 AVAAASSSSSVSS
+1007 AAASAAAAAASSSSSSS
-1020 PLDTVTKED
+1020 SVTPPLDAGTGT
-1029 GSRVQPLLTL
+1029 LL
-1039 SQPDAGLILRYL
+1039 AGAASLLCLGGRCHRKVLERY
-1051 LPVTSQF
+1051 
-1058 IIKWPSSSFGR
+1058 
-1069 ISSAVPRSRSLFAA
+1069 
-1083 RMGHF
+1083 